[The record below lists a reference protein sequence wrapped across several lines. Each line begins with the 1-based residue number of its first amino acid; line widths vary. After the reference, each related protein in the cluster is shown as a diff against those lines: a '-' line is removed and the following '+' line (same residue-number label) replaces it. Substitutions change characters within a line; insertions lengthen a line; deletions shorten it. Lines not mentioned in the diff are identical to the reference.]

1 MQPSWL
7 VLIDS
12 HNQPE
17 IPTGGDLVSQEQL
30 HWLEKIC
37 TADDSRPMVV
47 GIHHHTIPLLTS
59 LDRIRIENGEDLHAV
74 LLKAKDRLRGVFY
87 GHIHETS
94 ITVRDGISYYSTQ
107 SGWYQLQTYYAQ
119 PEIAHDPLPNPGLN
133 LVTITETDTFVR
145 AIRIPVY
152 TSDG

>member
-87 GHIHETS
+87 WSH
-94 ITVRDGISYYSTQ
+94 
-107 SGWYQLQTYYAQ
+107 
-119 PEIAHDPLPNPGLN
+119 P
-133 LVTITETDTFVR
+133 
-145 AIRIPVY
+145 
-152 TSDG
+152 